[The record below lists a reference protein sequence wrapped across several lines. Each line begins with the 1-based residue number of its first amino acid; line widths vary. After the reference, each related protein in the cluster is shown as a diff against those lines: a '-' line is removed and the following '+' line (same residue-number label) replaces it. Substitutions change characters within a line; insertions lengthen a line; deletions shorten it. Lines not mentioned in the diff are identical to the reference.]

1 MEEQKL
7 QGKNFLKVCGIIMI
21 VGGALGLIV
30 SIVAILGV
38 AGLAYLSDGQL
49 EMGMLY
55 ASSILALV
63 AAAVQLVT
71 GIVGVKNCKK
81 PEKAFYDK
89 VFALVGEE
97 YRGCTLMVGDSLSSD
112 MQGGRNAGIP
122 TCFYGKRE
130 RADARCDYVIED
142 LLDLLPLLEAQ

>member
-63 AAAVQLVT
+63 ASVVELVT

-81 PEKAFYDK
+81 PEKATSCMVWGIIVAVLTIAGEILGVAGGGSFS
-89 VFALVGEE
+89 VINLILGLVLPVLFIIGAAL
-97 YRGCTLMVGDSLSSD
+97 
-112 MQGGRNAGIP
+112 NKKA
-122 TCFYGKRE
+122 
-130 RADARCDYVIED
+130 A
-142 LLDLLPLLEAQ
+142 